1 MSDFVEWIAAEAD
14 GQDPAENAE
23 AMRQL
28 LKATADQKSPGE
40 ISPRAASGQEL
51 PAHNFPARPPE
62 LDAACAAGSPTGSVP
77 YHNAE
82 EDWDRDPDL
91 WLYRKKTNALLR
103 RYMRWS
109 LEAGRVPS
117 LLGRELF
124 RAKISTHSAT
134 TFESRVIFLH
144 DMERCLDR
152 LQGFDR
158 QLIARVCLQEYD
170 HEAAARI
177 LQCTRRTLL
186 RRLPE
191 LIDELSEAFL
201 KAGLL
206 ERLPETKEEAR

>member
-1 MSDFVEWIAAEAD
+1 MSDFVEWIAAQAE
-14 GQDPAENAE
+14 DPAENALT
-23 AMRQL
+23 MRRPVTP
-28 LKATADQKSPGE
+28 KADQRCPNE
-40 ISPRAASGQEL
+40 PASGRTSWQTL
-51 PAHNFPARPPE
+51 PTHNFPSRLPE
-62 LDAACAAGSPTGSVP
+62 LNRAETETAPK
-77 YHNAE
+77 HNSESAWE
-82 EDWDRDPDL
+82 RDPDL
-91 WLYRKKTNALLR
+91 WLYRRKTTDLLR

-124 RAKISTHSAT
+124 RAKITANTAT
-134 TFESRVIFLH
+134 TFEERVIFLH
-144 DMERCLDR
+144 DVERCLDR

-177 LQCTRRTLL
+177 LQCARKTLERRM
-186 RRLPE
+186 PE

-206 ERLPETKEEAR
+206 TRLPETKEETQ

>member
-1 MSDFVEWIAAEAD
+1 MSEFVEWIAAEAEE
-14 GQDPAENAE
+14 GGPGKNIPRVEHIRANKQ
-23 AMRQL
+23 
-28 LKATADQKSPGE
+28 ATSPSLTRGSE
-40 ISPRAASGQEL
+40 WNKL
-51 PAHNFPARPPE
+51 PAHNFPTQRTIT
-62 LDAACAAGSPTGSVP
+62 DGGTSRGRSK
-77 YHNAE
+77 H
-82 EDWDRDPDL
+82 DWDRDPDI
-91 WLYRKKTNALLR
+91 WLYRKKTTALLR

-124 RAKISTHSAT
+124 RARLSAYTAT
-134 TFESRVIFLH
+134 TFEARVIFLH
-144 DMERCLDR
+144 DVERCLDR

-158 QLIARVCLQEYD
+158 QIIARVCLQEYD

-201 KAGLL
+201 KAELL
-206 ERLPETKEEAR
+206 DRLPETNEEMV

>member
-1 MSDFVEWIAAEAD
+1 MSEFVEWIAAQAD
-14 GQDPAENAE
+14 GRDAAKNIASTEQSPTPKSYIQSAGPA
-23 AMRQL
+23 M
-28 LKATADQKSPGE
+28 
-40 ISPRAASGQEL
+40 ASGTAGEEL
-51 PAHNFPARPPE
+51 PAHNFPARP
-62 LDAACAAGSPTGSVP
+62 AATQGMKLPGVP
-77 YHNAE
+77 GH
-82 EDWDRDPDL
+82 DWNRDPDI
-91 WLYRKKTNALLR
+91 WLYRKKTWGLLR

-124 RAKISTHSAT
+124 RAKISAFTAT
-134 TFESRVIFLH
+134 TFEARVIFLH

-152 LQGFDR
+152 LQDFDR
-158 QLIARVCLQEYD
+158 QIIARVCLQEYD

-201 KAGLL
+201 KAELL
-206 ERLPETKEEAR
+206 DRLPETTGDRV